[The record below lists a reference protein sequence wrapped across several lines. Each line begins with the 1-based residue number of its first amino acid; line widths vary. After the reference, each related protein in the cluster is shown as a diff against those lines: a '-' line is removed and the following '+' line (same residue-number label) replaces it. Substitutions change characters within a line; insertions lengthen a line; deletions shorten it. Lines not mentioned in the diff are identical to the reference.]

1 MIKGIIKKSFLY
13 YAYERLR
20 KKKQS
25 FYVRHFPMAF
35 IRNKYKKLF
44 GVFPNLD
51 KPVTFSEKI
60 QWLKLNY
67 RNSLMVQ
74 CADKVLVREYV
85 KGKIGNRF
93 LNDLLYVYN
102 NVDEVEFSIL
112 PDQFVF
118 KPNNS
123 SGRVIIC
130 KDKSKFNQKKAVKIM
145 KKWENENLFFYT
157 GEWIYKD
164 IPYRLICEKFLA
176 DNITDY
182 KMYFV
187 YDKFIATQVISDRQ
201 NGFYVDYFDEN

>member
-112 PDQFVF
+112 PD
-118 KPNNS
+118 
-123 SGRVIIC
+123 
-130 KDKSKFNQKKAVKIM
+130 
-145 KKWENENLFFYT
+145 
-157 GEWIYKD
+157 
-164 IPYRLICEKFLA
+164 
-176 DNITDY
+176 
-182 KMYFV
+182 
-187 YDKFIATQVISDRQ
+187 
-201 NGFYVDYFDEN
+201 